1 MIPIEVENRI
11 AKYFFHRFL
20 PDEVMEQIV
29 ELLLPLCL
37 EADEEESLDEDDLV
51 FRKALKIIDDR
62 LKGKKFK

>member
-1 MIPIEVENRI
+1 MIPVEVENRI
-11 AKYFFHRFL
+11 ATYFFHRFL

-51 FRKALKIIDDR
+51 RKALKIIEDR
-62 LKGKKFK
+62 LEGKRFK

>member
-20 PDEVMEQIV
+20 PEEVMEQIV

-37 EADEEESLDEDDLV
+37 EADEEEDLDRDDLV
-51 FRKALKIIDDR
+51 RKAVTIIEAR
-62 LKGKKFK
+62 LEGKSFK